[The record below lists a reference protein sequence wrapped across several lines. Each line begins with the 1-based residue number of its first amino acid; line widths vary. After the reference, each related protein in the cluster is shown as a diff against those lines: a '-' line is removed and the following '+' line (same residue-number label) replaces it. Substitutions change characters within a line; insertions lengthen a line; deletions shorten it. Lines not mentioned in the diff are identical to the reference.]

1 MSDHSNHTTKRTSAK
16 VVAGSL
22 LAGVASAIALVAVP
36 FADRGEATITGAI
49 LLGFA
54 IGWALLAMLSTHL
67 GDGSHRW
74 AAVPAAVLGL
84 SAAGL
89 IILTPDTHA
98 LDTLG
103 WIWPPL
109 LLGLVFWMTAQTR
122 RQTPSRR
129 RSWLLYPVFAVMA
142 FSAVGCGYQT
152 VETGSGGRP
161 APAAGDRL
169 IDVGGHHLNIRCVG
183 SGSPTVVLEPGL
195 GESASAIA
203 RRIAP
208 ELAHTT
214 QVCVYDRA
222 GHGRS
227 DVAPDAD
234 ATRDLHVL
242 LERAHVPP
250 PYVMAGHSLG
260 GALVLSYAHRYPS
273 QVGGIVLLDSMHP
286 HQTHTAGS
294 DMGPLLA
301 VVPTLART
309 GIARLLVDPN
319 DGDPT
324 AEGRQFVRDVK
335 QMPAQLNRAA
345 KLTSLGDHPL
355 GVDTASNGSQPGWTA
370 HQNDLAKLSTNS
382 FHRTVAG
389 STHQSLIDDATD
401 ASAST
406 RAIRDIVV
414 AVRSEQTAK

>member
-16 VVAGSL
+16 IVAGSL
-22 LAGVASAIALVAVP
+22 LGGVASAIALVAVP
-36 FADRGEATITGAI
+36 FADGGEATITGAI

-54 IGWALLAMLSTHL
+54 IGWALLVMLCTRL

-84 SAAGL
+84 SAAAL
-89 IILTPDTHA
+89 IILTPSTQA

-122 RQTPSRR
+122 RQPPSSRR
-129 RSWLLYPVFAVMA
+129 AWLLYPVFAVMA
-142 FSAVGCGYQT
+142 FSAVGCSYET
-152 VETGSGGRP
+152 VQTGSGRP
-161 APAAGDRL
+161 AEKVAGDRL
-169 IDVGGHHLNIRCVG
+169 IDVGGHRLNIRCVG

-208 ELAHTT
+208 EVARTT
-214 QVCVYDRA
+214 RVCVYDRA

-234 ATRDLHVL
+234 AARDLHVL
-242 LERAHVPP
+242 LERAHVPA

-260 GALVLSYAHRYPS
+260 GMFVLSYADRYPS
-273 QVGGIVLLDSMHP
+273 QVAGAVLLDSMHP
-286 HQTHTAGS
+286 RQSHTAAS
-294 DMGPLLA
+294 DMGPVLA

-309 GIARLLVDPN
+309 GLARLLVDPR
-319 DGDPT
+319 DGEPT
-324 AEGRQFVRDVK
+324 AQARQFVHDVE
-335 QMPAQLNRAA
+335 QMPAQLKRAA
-345 KLTSLGDHPL
+345 KLTSLGNRPL
-355 GVDTASNGSQPGWTA
+355 GVVTAGKDSQPGWAT
-370 HQNDLAKLSTNS
+370 HQNDLATLSSNS

-389 STHQSLIDDATD
+389 STHQSLIDDQKD
-401 ASAST
+401 AAASSH
-406 RAIRDIVV
+406 AIRDIVI
-414 AVRSEQTAK
+414 AVRNKQAAK

>member
-16 VVAGSL
+16 LVAGSL
-22 LAGVASAIALVAVP
+22 LGGVASAIALVAVP
-36 FADRGEATITGAI
+36 FADGGEATITGAI

-54 IGWALLAMLSTHL
+54 IGWALLAMLSTRL
-67 GDGSHRW
+67 GDGSQRW

-84 SAAGL
+84 SAATL
-89 IILTPDTHA
+89 IILTPDTQA

-109 LLGLVFWMTAQTR
+109 LLGLVCWMTAQTR
-122 RQTPSRR
+122 RQAPIHR

-142 FSAVGCGYQT
+142 FSAVGCSYDKVQ
-152 VETGSGGRP
+152 TGSTRP
-161 APAAGDRL
+161 AEKVAGDRL
-169 IDVGGHHLNIRCVG
+169 IDVGGHRLNLRCVG

-195 GESASAIA
+195 GESATAIA

-208 ELAHTT
+208 EVARTT
-214 QVCVYDRA
+214 RVCVYDRA

-242 LERAHVPP
+242 LERAHVPA

-260 GALVLSYAHRYPS
+260 GMFVLSYADRYPS
-273 QVGGIVLLDSMHP
+273 QVAGVVLLDSMHP
-286 HQTHTAGS
+286 RQSHTAAS
-294 DMGPLLA
+294 DMGPVLA

-309 GIARLLVDPN
+309 GLARLLVDPR
-319 DGDPT
+319 DGEPT
-324 AEGRQFVRDVK
+324 AQARQFVRDVE

-345 KLTSLGDHPL
+345 KLTSLGNRPL
-355 GVDTASNGSQPGWTA
+355 GVVTAPTGSQPGWA
-370 HQNDLAKLSTNS
+370 AYQNDLATLSSDS

-389 STHQSLIDDATD
+389 STHQSLIDDQKD
-401 ASAST
+401 AAASS

-414 AVRSEQTAK
+414 AVRSQQAAK